1 MEMKISIT
9 LVLHAVSLGKRKDQ
23 GTCIVAIGTDDGKV
37 LAVDV
42 STGDKRW
49 PTSHPIPGG
58 ICGLSF
64 AKKGQLLCVVGHDG
78 KAYEINS
85 ETGELLKE
93 FRVSKKIHLFTGF
106 FT

>member
-1 MEMKISIT
+1 MDCSYSSIS
-9 LVLHAVSLGKRKDQ
+9 SY
-23 GTCIVAIGTDDGKV
+23 
-37 LAVDV
+37 
-42 STGDKRW
+42 S
-49 PTSHPIPGG
+49 G

-93 FRVSKKIHLFTGF
+93 FRVSKKSISSLAFSHGVY
-106 FT
+106 

>member
-1 MEMKISIT
+1 MEMKICVT

-64 AKKGQLLCVVGHDG
+64 AKKDSFFVLLDMMGRHMRLIP
-78 KAYEINS
+78 KQES
-85 ETGELLKE
+85 
-93 FRVSKKIHLFTGF
+93 F
-106 FT
+106 